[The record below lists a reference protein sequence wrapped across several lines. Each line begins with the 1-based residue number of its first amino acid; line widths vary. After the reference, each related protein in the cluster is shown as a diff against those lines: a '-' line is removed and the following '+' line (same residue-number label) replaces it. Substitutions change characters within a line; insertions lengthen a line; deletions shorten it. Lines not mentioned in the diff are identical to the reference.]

1 MSPDPALIAALLGGV
16 VGLVLA
22 FTLGGEQTLPDEPP
36 AKVRIGVGFDAAPPP
51 PSEP

>member
-22 FTLGGEQTLPDEPP
+22 LSGAGGGGRRERALNVNE
-36 AKVRIGVGFDAAPPP
+36 R
-51 PSEP
+51 E